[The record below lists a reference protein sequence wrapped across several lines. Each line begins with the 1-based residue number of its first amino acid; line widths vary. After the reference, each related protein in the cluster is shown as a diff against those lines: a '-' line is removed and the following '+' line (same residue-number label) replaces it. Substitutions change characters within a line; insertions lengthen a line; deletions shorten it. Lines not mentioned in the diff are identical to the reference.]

1 MASPELGEMLAFA
14 PFQGGIWEMSAEMAA
29 DRGRKLGGR
38 VAVVTGGARGIGF
51 AIAARL
57 AEEGAAVVLA
67 DMRVETAREAAASIR
82 AGGGEA
88 AALPVDIGD
97 NASVAALAAE
107 VDRLHG
113 RCEIL
118 VNNAAI
124 SDTTG
129 IDRMTME
136 RYHEVIRVN
145 QDGAI
150 RVTVAFLPLLRKAG
164 PGRRILNIASIM
176 GLRGSPDAIPYSTA
190 KGAIVNFTR
199 ALACD
204 LAPDG
209 IMVNAI
215 APGFVDTPM
224 SILADGSHEYN
235 ADWFRD
241 IYVKYG
247 RIPLRRFG
255 KPADMAGPA
264 YFLCSD
270 DAQYVTGQILSVD
283 GGVSATF

>member
-1 MASPELGEMLAFA
+1 MLAFA